1 MINIIHYT
9 LGLSTV
15 LYTFLA
21 IIVEADNMDESVE
34 DITAA
39 LMAPRPKKA
48 TQVGVRYCRH
58 RGKTKLV
65 SATSLSADGAG
76 PKKRNFLY
84 VLTLV
89 LTTWLETF

>member
-1 MINIIHYT
+1 MINIVHYT
-9 LGLSTV
+9 LGLNTV

-21 IIVEADNMDESVE
+21 IMVEADNMDESVE

-76 PKKRNFLY
+76 PKKRNFYMFLP
-84 VLTLV
+84 L
-89 LTTWLETF
+89 F

>member
-1 MINIIHYT
+1 
-9 LGLSTV
+9 
-15 LYTFLA
+15 
-21 IIVEADNMDESVE
+21 MDESVE

-65 SATSLSADGAG
+65 SATSLFADGAG
-76 PKKRNFLY
+76 PKKEIFY
-84 VLTLV
+84 MF
-89 LTTWLETF
+89 WPHDWDILEKTACCPFFQ

>member
-9 LGLSTV
+9 LGLNTV

-76 PKKRNFLY
+76 PKKKEIFLY
-84 VLTLV
+84 VLT
-89 LTTWLETF
+89 T

>member
-9 LGLSTV
+9 LGLNTV

-21 IIVEADNMDESVE
+21 IMVEADNMDESVE

-48 TQVGVRYCRH
+48 TQVGVRYCRQ

-65 SATSLSADGAG
+65 SGLSLSADGAR
-76 PKKRNFLY
+76 PKK
-84 VLTLV
+84 
-89 LTTWLETF
+89 

>member
-1 MINIIHYT
+1 
-9 LGLSTV
+9 
-15 LYTFLA
+15 
-21 IIVEADNMDESVE
+21 MDESVE

-76 PKKRNFLY
+76 PKKRNFICSY
-84 VLTLV
+84 PCSDHMI
-89 LTTWLETF
+89 ETF

>member
-9 LGLSTV
+9 LGLNTV

-76 PKKRNFLY
+76 PEKEIFY
-84 VLTLV
+84 M
-89 LTTWLETF
+89 F